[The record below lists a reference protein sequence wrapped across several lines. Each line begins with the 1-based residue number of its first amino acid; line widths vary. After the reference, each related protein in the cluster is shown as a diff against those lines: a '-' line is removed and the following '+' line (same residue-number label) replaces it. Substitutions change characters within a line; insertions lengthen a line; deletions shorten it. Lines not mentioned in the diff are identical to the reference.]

1 MFLAEL
7 YGRNLQS
14 PGWSKVPRL
23 LDKSGLYDLGMCLEL
38 KVEPHTSMSRVCS
51 GRMHDINF
59 YASLFQLLKTE
70 KRGGACSGNLFQ
82 KECKLPLESWQMQA
96 FLV

>member
-51 GRMHDINF
+51 GRMHDITF
-59 YASLFQLLKTE
+59 MHHFFGYFKQGE
-70 KRGGACSGNLFQ
+70 KKGGGGMFRQFIQEGVQVTS
-82 KECKLPLESWQMQA
+82 
-96 FLV
+96 

>member
-38 KVEPHTSMSRVCS
+38 KVEPHLNMSSVCS
-51 GRMHDINF
+51 GTMHDINF
-59 YASLFQLLKTE
+59 YASLLRLLQTRKQTPSKKEGGMFRQLIPEGVQVT
-70 KRGGACSGNLFQ
+70 S
-82 KECKLPLESWQMQA
+82 
-96 FLV
+96 